1 MLRLDIDPALT
12 GRGGASPAPAPAPAP
27 RPHWG
32 PMTEAVATSSSN
44 SASDTLPETE

>member
-1 MLRLDIDPALT
+1 MLRLDIDPGLT
-12 GRGGASPAPAPAPAP
+12 GRGGASPAPAP